1 MLDFDFA
8 AITIVFLLVW
18 TLVFILNKIFFNP
31 IRKVR
36 DERASILGGNRNA
49 FRQASE
55 AHEQNIQ
62 EIEATLKS
70 AKNASEAIR
79 DGLEAEAMKEKSRII
94 SGTSVEFRNQVLEAR
109 QELEEKIKGL
119 KKELE
124 AQAGGFAEHIEQR
137 LLD

>member
-18 TLVFILNKIFFNP
+18 ILVFILNKIFFNP

-36 DERASILGGNRNA
+36 DERASILGGNRGA

-62 EIEATLKS
+62 KIEATLKS

>member
-36 DERASILGGNRNA
+36 DERASMLGGNRNA

>member
-55 AHEQNIQ
+55 AHEQNIR

-70 AKNASEAIR
+70 AKSASEAIR